1 MFDAWL
7 FDRIFIITFNC
18 CGVLKILIEM
28 SVDVLGISGR
38 RNCLRTCSWN
48 KLVINGISWKRKKIE
63 TILFRIIIPENWVRM
78 SLIHFP
84 LYHICT
90 TFRIG
95 LIQNMLYRILEHIL
109 YERTFIFVIAIF
121 ILIL

>member
-1 MFDAWL
+1 MFDVWP
-7 FDRIFIITFNC
+7 FDRIFINTFNC

-28 SVDVLGISGR
+28 LVNVLGISGR

-63 TILFRIIIPENWVRM
+63 TILFRIIIAESWIRI
-78 SLIHFP
+78 SLIYFP
-84 LYHICT
+84 LYYICT

-95 LIQNMLYRILEHIL
+95 LIQNLGRY
-109 YERTFIFVIAIF
+109 FI
-121 ILIL
+121 